1 MEIIEILYVVLIIF
15 TVVIW
20 TLLSVV
26 LFKVIRI
33 LNTFE
38 EIIAIY
44 DKIKTILNIYAQIPE
59 IALEYIKSLFIW
71 KNKE

>member
-1 MEIIEILYVVLIIF
+1 LLIIAL
-15 TVVIW
+15 V
-20 TLLSVV
+20 
-26 LFKVIRI
+26 KVIRI

-59 IALEYIKSLFIW
+59 IVLEYIKSLFI
-71 KNKE
+71 